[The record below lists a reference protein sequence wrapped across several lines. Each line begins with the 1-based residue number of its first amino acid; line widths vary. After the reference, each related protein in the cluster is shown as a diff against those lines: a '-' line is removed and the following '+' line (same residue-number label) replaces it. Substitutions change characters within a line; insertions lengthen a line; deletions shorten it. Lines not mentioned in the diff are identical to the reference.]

1 MADRLTTRRAFLA
14 DAALTT
20 GAIAL
25 SSAPVR
31 PAAGSQDERMH
42 VACNSYSWTV
52 FYQRQGRNLDQV
64 LDEGLAEVAASG
76 LDGFEP
82 SFGDV
87 AQIERMAPLLKKHRL
102 GMRSFYVNSLLHE
115 AERAD
120 ESIRQILVVA
130 PKARDAGAR
139 IVVTNPNPLAW
150 GGAQDK
156 NDEQLKVQAAAL
168 NRLGAELRKLGLT
181 LAYHNHDMELRQAA
195 REFHHM
201 MLGTDPANVTLCLD
215 AHWVYRGSGNSQ
227 VALFDIVRLYGTR
240 IRELHLRQSQ
250 GGIWTEAFGDGDIDH
265 RALADALR
273 QEGVRPHIVLE
284 QAIENGSPN
293 TMPPLDAFTKSTE
306 YVRRLFAGL
315 GEKA

>member
-1 MADRLTTRRAFLA
+1 MAARLTTRRTFLA
-14 DAALTT
+14 DAVLTT
-20 GAIAL
+20 GALAL
-25 SSAPVR
+25 SPAPVR
-31 PAAGSQDERMH
+31 PAMGAQDERMH

-52 FYQRQGRNLDQV
+52 FYQRQGRNFDQ
-64 LDEGLAEVAASG
+64 LLEEGLAEVAASG

-87 AQIERMAPLLKKHRL
+87 AQVERLAPLLKKHGL

-115 AERAD
+115 AGRAD
-120 ESIRQILVVA
+120 KSIRQILAVA
-130 PKARDAGAR
+130 PRARDAGAR

-156 NDEQLKVQAAAL
+156 NDEQLRVQAAAL

-227 VALFDIVRLYGTR
+227 VALFDIVRLYGRR
-240 IRELHLRQSQ
+240 IRELHLRQSA
-250 GGIWTEAFGDGDIDH
+250 GGVWTEAFGDGDIDY

-273 QEGVRPHIVLE
+273 HEGVRPHIVLE

-293 TMPPLDAFTKSTE
+293 TMPPLEAFAKSTE

>member
-1 MADRLTTRRAFLA
+1 MADRLTTRRAFMGDVVLA
-14 DAALTT
+14 G

-25 SSAPVR
+25 SPAPVR
-31 PAAGSQDERMH
+31 PAMGAQDERIH

-52 FYQRQGRNLDQV
+52 FYQRQGRNFDQSV
-64 LDEGLAEVAASG
+64 DEGLAEVAASG

-87 AQIERMAPLLKKHRL
+87 AQVARLAPLLKKHRL

-115 AERAD
+115 ADQAD
-120 ESIRQILVVA
+120 ESIRQILTVA
-130 PKARDAGAR
+130 PRARDAGAR

-156 NDEQLKVQAAAL
+156 NDKQLKVQADAL

-201 MLGTDPANVTLCLD
+201 MLGTDPADVTLCLD

-227 VALFDIVRLYGTR
+227 VALFDIVKLYGRR

-250 GGIWTEAFGDGDIDH
+250 SGVWTEAFGEGDIDYH
-265 RALADALR
+265 ALADALR

-293 TMPPLDAFTKSTE
+293 TMPPLEAFTKSTE